1 MNLFNQKLEKTF
13 GIAYNNFDNTLL
25 MSVLI
30 IKIILTERKMS
41 INEKDQEFLDL
52 LAKTNT
58 VMSVK
63 DIAKELFISEPTARR
78 RLSSLSQ
85 KGLIIRTHG
94 GAMINYTANYNK
106 NIPLYFRL
114 TSMSGEKNAIAK
126 KAASLVKDGSVI
138 FLDGSSTVFHMLPF
152 LKEYKRLLV
161 CTNSLKTAISLAEM
175 GINTISL
182 GGDVNLSN
190 LSCNG
195 LDTINMIKK
204 FNADILFFSC
214 DALSDSGI
222 LTDNSKESSQ
232 IRNQFMKNAAKKAL
246 LLDSTKMHN
255 RCWYTLCS
263 LSNVDYCFCDTS
275 LPDNLKKMLKSEN

>member
-30 IKIILTERKMS
+30 IKIILTERNMS

-232 IRNQFMKNAAKKAL
+232 IRNQFMKNAAKKVL

>member
-13 GIAYNNFDNTLL
+13 GIAYNDFDNTLF

-94 GAMINYTANYNK
+94 GAMINYTTNYNK

-232 IRNQFMKNAAKKAL
+232 IRNQFMKNAAKKVL

-255 RCWYTLCS
+255 QCWYTLCS

>member
-1 MNLFNQKLEKTF
+1 MQMNLFNQKLEKTF
-13 GIAYNNFDNTLL
+13 GIAYNNFYNTLL

-126 KAASLVKDGSVI
+126 KAASLIKDG
-138 FLDGSSTVFHMLPF
+138 
-152 LKEYKRLLV
+152 RLLV

-222 LTDNSKESSQ
+222 LTD
-232 IRNQFMKNAAKKAL
+232 MKNAAKKVL

-263 LSNVDYCFCDTS
+263 LSHVDYCFCDTS